1 MDPMGMATT
10 WPEERDHW
18 TWTNCRCISHRT
30 TMDLQDASLEWFPG
44 KSLYSC
50 GLSVATSAEVTT
62 NGGLVRESPDN
73 PLNSGLG
80 IILIFPGS
88 WFRKIFNIS
97 QFRHPYLCR
106 YVAFVPVYLI
116 LHCSY
121 LFSYIILS
129 LSIFLF
135 LFLFGNCFVPSFLK
149 TFFVLQSILSFT
161 CFSVFSPRLVSL
173 SLPFFLLVSLSLL
186 PSFPLIRFFK
196 HALIMRIF
204 RIRIAAAGPSY
215 KCRNSTGWDE
225 PPKTNPLSFPSYWLF
240 NRDPHNVSL

>member
-1 MDPMGMATT
+1 MDQATHRNS
-10 WPEERDHW
+10 ER
-18 TWTNCRCISHRT
+18 
-30 TMDLQDASLEWFPG
+30 
-44 KSLYSC
+44 
-50 GLSVATSAEVTT
+50 
-62 NGGLVRESPDN
+62 RESPDN
-73 PLNSGLG
+73 PLNSGLR
-80 IILIFPGS
+80 IILIVPGS

-116 LHCSY
+116 IHCSY

-149 TFFVLQSILSFT
+149 TFLFSSPFFLYFT
-161 CFSVFSPRLVSL
+161 VFFSVFSPRLVSL

-215 KCRNSTGWDE
+215 KCRNSTG
-225 PPKTNPLSFPSYWLF
+225 
-240 NRDPHNVSL
+240 